1 MIFKIRYINSW
12 MLKVL
17 LGTNASQQFGY
28 LFKGSPEYPFQC
40 SHSDT
45 RQNRGVQKV
54 CYYPRPL
61 TKTR

>member
-17 LGTNASQQFGY
+17 LGTNASQKFGR

-45 RQNRGVQKV
+45 KQNSGVQKV
-54 CYYPRPL
+54 CYHPSPL